1 MNCITH
7 IKLRPCSTIKE
18 ALKIIDSGA
27 MQIAIVV
34 DENDT
39 LIGTITD
46 GDIRRG
52 LLNGLELSS
61 CIESIIYKNP
71 TTASLSD
78 TKEDILKKALA
89 KKLHQIP
96 VVDDKN
102 RVVGIKEIEE
112 LVSPAIKPNKVV
124 LMVGGLGTRLRPL
137 TEEIP
142 KPMLM
147 VGNKPILQ
155 TIVEKFAE
163 YGFVN
168 IIMCVNYK
176 SNIIQDY
183 FKDGQYLLYAKIWLL
198 SSLQ

>member
-1 MNCITH
+1 MNSIST
-7 IKLRPCSTIKE
+7 IKLRTSSTIKE
-18 ALKIIDSGA
+18 ALEIIDSGA

-34 DENDT
+34 DAQDR
-39 LIGTITD
+39 LIGTLTD

-52 LLNGLELSS
+52 LLNGLDL
-61 CIESIIYKNP
+61 IDPIIFRNP
-71 TTASLSD
+71 TVAKISD
-78 TKEDILKKALA
+78 TKEEILKKALA

-96 VVDDKN
+96 VIDDEN
-102 RVVGIKEIEE
+102 RVIGIKEIEE
-112 LVSPAIKPNKVV
+112 LVSPTRKPNKVV

-137 TEEIP
+137 TENTP

-168 IIMCVNYK
+168 IISKM
-176 SNIIQDY
+176 
-183 FKDGQYLLYAKIWLL
+183 AKRLVLIL
-198 SSLQ
+198 SMS